1 MTTQGI
7 EKKLTQRQWRTI
19 NLLKEAAEKDP
30 NAWVTQ
36 EEIIKNT
43 PIELFKDGYS
53 KAEST
58 SHDQCTGVWIDI
70 KAINDSSEFDT
81 IIIYKDFKAKLA
93 TYEEAKDYISYIENK
108 AMKLLTRMGTLKR
121 KLKNDGKGKFTE
133 SEEIEFT
140 ESVLQNHRES
150 MGV

>member
-1 MTTQGI
+1 MTTQVI

-19 NLLKEAAEKDP
+19 NLLKEAAEKNP

-43 PIELFKDGYS
+43 PSELFKDGYS

-58 SHDQCTGVWIDI
+58 SHDQCVGVWIDI

-93 TYEEAKDYISYIENK
+93 TYEEAKDYIGYIENK